1 MPYHSVCNKLNKR
14 GSLMTRAWLSRI
26 KASKLLLWNLPFTLS
41 CEVQLVILWAMH
53 PHPQAGSDLYVAI
66 NHLLGIWALHHSA
79 NSPGSS
85 GATGRINHSPASCC
99 YGKSTFFPNC
109 PFWTNFALREVATT
123 PPITEKSAEVVG
135 TSLPCAPPLLIDLV
149 MVGWSFRH
157 PFYLASRK
165 HSAPP
170 YTRL

>member
-1 MPYHSVCNKLNKR
+1 MKPTFHFVMWSAACH
-14 GSLMTRAWLSRI
+14 
-26 KASKLLLWNLPFTLS
+26 TLGHAPPS
-41 CEVQLVILWAMH
+41 SGRKWSICCH
-53 PHPQAGSDLYVAI
+53 KS
-66 NHLLGIWALHHSA
+66 HLLGIWTLHHSA

-85 GATGRINHSPASCC
+85 GATGRINHSLASCC

-109 PFWTNFALREVATT
+109 PFWTNFALREVST

-157 PFYLASRK
+157 PFYLAWESTVHLPIQGSVFYRVLGNT
-165 HSAPP
+165 HSVNTKPP
-170 YTRL
+170 FLGEIWG